1 MAKSKRAVTEYRS
14 YYLPTH
20 FPVLLLSGDYWKIS
34 DIPSGSLHFHN
45 CLEIG
50 ICHSDSGTLEIN
62 GEKQTFHAGDVTV
75 LPRNVPHTTYSAPG
89 TKSHWSYLFLDPKEL
104 FRNLLPASWKNYDLS
119 TDGFPAFRYIFSKE
133 AFPHINYLVSHII
146 HELEEQNP
154 CYQISARSLLCS
166 LYIEL
171 YRIESLGGVNP
182 DTEYIEKNYMQQFS
196 IEYLA
201 DLCHWSP
208 THFRRVFHDIMGTSP
223 LDYVNNTRI
232 LKSCILLRSTEH
244 SILDISEMV
253 GFHSVSSFNRYFIK
267 LMQMSPREYR
277 KQMQQSEKK
286 AENQSILEFA
296 GWMRPE

>member
-34 DIPSGSLHFHN
+34 DIPNGSLHFHN

-182 DTEYIEKNYMQQFS
+182 DTAKPDSLEI
-196 IEYLA
+196 LA
-201 DLCHWSP
+201 LQERKKEGEIAENSLAISP
-208 THFRRVFHDIMGTSP
+208 S
-223 LDYVNNTRI
+223 LDYQPLPHQASSQI
-232 LKSCILLRSTEH
+232 LPAFHQVCIHSQTHCTDDSGVLAQCRSH
-244 SILDISEMV
+244 HIL
-253 GFHSVSSFNRYFIK
+253 
-267 LMQMSPREYR
+267 
-277 KQMQQSEKK
+277 
-286 AENQSILEFA
+286 
-296 GWMRPE
+296 

>member
-119 TDGFPAFRYIFSKE
+119 TDGFPAFRYIFSKRLFPTSTIWYLISSTSWKSRIPAIRSVPE
-133 AFPHINYLVSHII
+133 ACYAPSISSCTGLKVSAVPTPTRPNRT
-146 HELEEQNP
+146 LLKYWPYRNVKKK
-154 CYQISARSLLCS
+154 ARSPKTL
-166 LYIEL
+166 
-171 YRIESLGGVNP
+171 
-182 DTEYIEKNYMQQFS
+182 
-196 IEYLA
+196 
-201 DLCHWSP
+201 W
-208 THFRRVFHDIMGTSP
+208 
-223 LDYVNNTRI
+223 
-232 LKSCILLRSTEH
+232 
-244 SILDISEMV
+244 
-253 GFHSVSSFNRYFIK
+253 
-267 LMQMSPREYR
+267 
-277 KQMQQSEKK
+277 
-286 AENQSILEFA
+286 
-296 GWMRPE
+296 